1 MTAEAARMSRRL
13 PTLVRRRDSP
23 ASSTRSYAPTTMNA
37 EGPLMDSAL
46 ELFGLRCVYAGDI
59 SSGQDAL
66 ARDHYGAA

>member
-37 EGPLMDSAL
+37 
-46 ELFGLRCVYAGDI
+46 
-59 SSGQDAL
+59 
-66 ARDHYGAA
+66 ARHCRGHHADCDGRG